1 MTFTNVT
8 PSPFIL
14 LEHPDDAFLAM
25 ERAVMGRI
33 AATRMLVADDVAL
46 QYQAASVTSR
56 ELSGV
61 GFFSNFAVPDDV
73 PRIVPSSFEVTVDAT
88 LRDGPDVGFT
98 LFVRD
103 GRIAFLEGYTF
114 GDTPWP
120 EQARITRWGEP
131 P

>member
-120 EQARITRWGEP
+120 EQA
-131 P
+131 